1 MLYNLLKFIDV
12 VSIAVWFGGMVTM
25 LILNRLLIGAGDA
38 AAAQSIGRQGRGL
51 SSRLFLP
58 AVAVTL
64 ITGVGMVQVNDIGFG
79 TLWIVWGMVG
89 LFVSL
94 YIGAV
99 LTGGT
104 ARKLAEQ
111 AARGEIDGAG
121 IARVQRRIMLYALV
135 NTLLLLTTIWA
146 MVAKPS

>member
-1 MLYNLLKFIDV
+1 MLYNLLKFIHV
-12 VSIAVWFGGMVTM
+12 TSMAVWFGGLVTM
-25 LILNRLLIGAGDA
+25 LILNRLLVGAGDG
-38 AAAQSIGRQGRGL
+38 AAAQAIGRQGRGL
-51 SSRLFLP
+51 SFRLFLP

-79 TLWIVWGMVG
+79 TPWIAWGMVG

-104 ARKLAEQ
+104 ARKLAQQ

-121 IARVQRRIMLYALV
+121 IARVQRRITMFAIVNMLLV
-135 NTLLLLTTIWA
+135 LTVIWA

>member
-1 MLYNLLKFIDV
+1 MLYNLLKFIHV
-12 VSIAVWFGGMVTM
+12 TSMAVWFGGLVTM
-25 LILNRLLIGAGDA
+25 LILNRLLVGAGDG
-38 AAAQSIGRQGRGL
+38 AAAQAIGRQGRGL
-51 SSRLFLP
+51 SFRLFLP

-79 TLWIVWGMVG
+79 TPWIAWGMVG

-94 YIGAV
+94 YFGAV

-104 ARKLAEQ
+104 ARKLAQQ

-121 IARVQRRIMLYALV
+121 IARVQRRITMFAIVNMLLV
-135 NTLLLLTTIWA
+135 LTVIWA

>member
-1 MLYNLLKFIDV
+1 MLYNLLKFIHV
-12 VSIAVWFGGMVTM
+12 ASMAVWFGGLVTI
-25 LILNRLLIGAGDA
+25 LTLNRLLVGAGDG
-38 AAAQSIGRQGRGL
+38 AAAQAIGRQGRGL
-51 SSRLFLP
+51 TFRLFLP

-79 TLWIVWGMVG
+79 TPWIAWGMVG

-104 ARKLAEQ
+104 ARKLAAQ

-121 IARVQRRIMLYALV
+121 IARVQRRIMMFGLINMLLV
-135 NTLLLLTTIWA
+135 LTVIWA

>member
-1 MLYNLLKFIDV
+1 MASR
-12 VSIAVWFGGMVTM
+12 SISPC
-25 LILNRLLIGAGDA
+25 R
-38 AAAQSIGRQGRGL
+38 
-51 SSRLFLP
+51 SSRAASRSAGARPGSPLS
-58 AVAVTL
+58 VVVTL

-121 IARVQRRIMLYALV
+121 IARVQRRIMMFGII
-135 NTLLLLTTIWA
+135 NMLLLLTVIWA